1 MTPVKKR
8 LLKAK
13 FALTETVEK
22 ILDINR
28 KRKRLKLLEGGDTK
42 ERKLEMELEMLNDLA
57 EQQAHILR
65 KYETMIQRKKE
76 AS

>member
-22 ILDINR
+22 ILAINQ
-28 KRKRLKLLEGGDTK
+28 KRKRLRLLEDGEAK
-42 ERKLEMELEMLNDLA
+42 KRKLEMELEMLNDLA